1 MMEQAQMSN
10 KQIGKCSLCHA
21 PIYAGE
27 PRRGIWR
34 LLLPPRITRTCV
46 CFDVMLSTIQHS
58 LVMGAPMPGALVL
71 MPVRE
76 ESE

>member
-1 MMEQAQMSN
+1 MDNE
-10 KQIGKCSLCHA
+10 QIGACNTCKA

-34 LLLPPRITRTCV
+34 VLLPPRITRTCQ
-46 CFDVMLSTIQHS
+46 CLDVMLSTIQHS
-58 LVMGAPMPGALVL
+58 LVMGAPMLGALVM

-76 ESE
+76 DEK

>member
-1 MMEQAQMSN
+1 MSN
-10 KQIGKCSLCHA
+10 EQIGACYVCDA

-27 PRRGIWR
+27 PRCGIWR

-46 CFDVMLSTIQHS
+46 CFDVILASMQWS
-58 LVMGAPMPGALVL
+58 LLHNSMMPGALAL

>member
-1 MMEQAQMSN
+1 MKSEP
-10 KQIGKCSLCHA
+10 IGKCFACDA

-27 PRRGIWR
+27 PRWGIWR
-34 LLLPPRITRTCV
+34 LLLPPRIVRTCQ
-46 CFDVMLSTIQHS
+46 CFDVILGSIQHS
-58 LVMGAPMPGALVL
+58 LVMGALVM

>member
-1 MMEQAQMSN
+1 MSN
-10 KQIGKCSLCHA
+10 EPIGKCFACKA

-34 LLLPPRITRTCV
+34 LLLPPRVERTCE
-46 CFDVMLSTIQHS
+46 CFDVILATMQFGLLHHS
-58 LVMGAPMPGALVL
+58 MMPGALAL

-76 ESE
+76 DEK

>member
-1 MMEQAQMSN
+1 MEN
-10 KQIGKCSLCHA
+10 EQIGTCHTCKA

-34 LLLPPRITRTCV
+34 FVLPPRITRTCA
-46 CFDVMLSTIQHS
+46 CFDVILYTIQHG
-58 LVMGAPMPGALVL
+58 LVTGTPMPGALAL